1 MKATVHGDTFAFR
14 DSPGCFWLFG
24 GFFLLL
30 GGLAILA
37 SVSSADTGRSSWEV
51 LAGMALGISAV
62 AAGAYLIYDA
72 PVSRVTADRRR
83 GTLMLRRQGLLR
95 RQRQTFPLSSVRDVY
110 VIEGKDIDGDPV
122 FSSRIA
128 LADGTEVPLTLLWL
142 HDRRTIEQAATR
154 LKQFVSGEP
163 GREQA

>member
-1 MKATVHGDTFAFR
+1 MKVTVHGGTYAFR

-24 GFFLLL
+24 GFFSVL

-37 SVSSADTGRSSWEV
+37 SASSVDRGHRPWEV
-51 LAGMALGISAV
+51 LAGIALGAFAV

-83 GTLMLRRQGLLR
+83 GTLILRRQGLLR

-142 HDRRTIEQAATR
+142 HDRRTIEEAATR